1 MRYLFIVLLLICSSC
16 IQIGSDPKPLHYY
29 LLEAQIEQP
38 QIYSNK
44 KLNIS
49 IELTK
54 FPEYLDRLQIVT
66 NDQKNSV
73 ILNEN
78 QRWANPL
85 SDNILQV
92 LRENLALALPDSI
105 VTVCP
110 WENAK
115 TPATKLKLS
124 VDKFAGKPGGT
135 ADITIRWNI
144 IGADGKSLYGT
155 FAEQQPIEESFNDL
169 VAGLNNTLNRFSQS
183 LAKQLA
189 NQ

>member
-1 MRYLFIVLLLICSSC
+1 MRYFFIVLLLICSSC

-29 LLEAQIEQP
+29 LLEAPTNQP
-38 QIYSNK
+38 QIYSSK

-49 IELTK
+49 IELIK

-92 LRENLALALPDSI
+92 LRENLVLALPDSI
-105 VTVCP
+105 VTIHP
-110 WENAK
+110 WEDAD

-124 VDKFAGKPGGT
+124 VDKFAGKPGET
-135 ADITIRWNI
+135 ANVAIRWNI
-144 IGADGKSLYGT
+144 IDAEGESLYGT
-155 FAEQQPIEESFNDL
+155 FSEQQPVAENFSDL
-169 VAGLNNTLNRFSQS
+169 VAGLNDSLNRFSQS
-183 LAKQLA
+183 IAKQLA